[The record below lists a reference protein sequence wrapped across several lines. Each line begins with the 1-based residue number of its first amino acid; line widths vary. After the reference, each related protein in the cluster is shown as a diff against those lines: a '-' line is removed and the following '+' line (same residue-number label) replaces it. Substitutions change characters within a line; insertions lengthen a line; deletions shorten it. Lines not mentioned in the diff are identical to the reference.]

1 MSKRPASA
9 TAPAAAE
16 AAPEEDLRF
25 EALVRELETLVGRL
39 ESDELALDEALDL
52 YARGVRLAVKGD
64 TLLQGAERRIVEL
77 KQTLAEGPE
86 SAR

>member
-1 MSKRPASA
+1 MSKRPAA
-9 TAPAAAE
+9 AAAE

-52 YARGVRLAVKGD
+52 YARGVGLAVKGD

-77 KQTLAEGPE
+77 KQALADGVEAKG
-86 SAR
+86 